1 MCDLAYLRQDIIAT
15 SAQVHF
21 VNDSTLLLLLL
32 NNLKLFWNLGCSFYP
47 LNATLAVIS
56 GVIGMYFLT
65 WWWCAAVML
74 FPRYFC
80 AVMLTYSVT
89 RASNVWTQW
98 NVVCSNYCILQRAE
112 LFLRINVC
120 YECRCIFFHIF
131 YTIVMFMKC
140 CDFACTSHVYVG
152 VRTHKEKNANCAEC
166 KWPVSILSCFCYIIH
181 WNILDTFILEVFLAL
196 FALKWQHYI
205 HVYNVLGSSGYS
217 LH

>member
-1 MCDLAYLRQDIIAT
+1 MIRLCSYSCLTT
-15 SAQVHF
+15 SNYFGIWAVRFIRWMKPCYKWSGRNVFPHF
-21 VNDSTLLLLLL
+21 LVCI
-32 NNLKLFWNLGCSFYP
+32 WC
-47 LNATLAVIS
+47 
-56 GVIGMYFLT
+56 
-65 WWWCAAVML
+65 WCAAVML

-152 VRTHKEKNANCAEC
+152 ARAHTKNAKCAEC

-181 WNILDTFILEVFLAL
+181 WNIWDTFILEVFLAL
-196 FALKWQHYI
+196 FALKWKHYI
-205 HVYNVLGSSGYS
+205 RVYNVLGSSGYS